1 MEWMRG
7 RTIGRGSSAAVSV
20 ATDLRSGQRLAVK
33 SVEFTHLDF
42 LKREQRIL
50 SQLNCSNVIGYKGFD
65 VTLED
70 GNLMCNLLMEF
81 ASGGSILDAME
92 EAGGRLDEATAQL
105 YTREI
110 LSGLEYVHSN
120 GVVHC
125 DIKCCNILVGEDG
138 IKIADFGCARRV
150 EEVSGGN
157 WAGTPIFM
165 APEVAR
171 GKKQGFAADVW
182 GVGCAVIQMVTG
194 RPPWANVSDPV
205 AAIYRIG
212 AGDELPE
219 IPRFMSEQGKDFLR
233 RCLIRDPE
241 KRWSVN
247 ELLKH
252 PFVYEQKSHP
262 KQNSRTPRSILEQG
276 LWDTMNDSETIR
288 SPVQSPIR
296 RKIHRTPSQRISI
309 LEQGLWDTMN
319 DSETVQSPIRPKI
332 HRTPLQRIQQL
343 SEIST
348 IQSSGTPNWECD
360 EDWVTVRS
368 IGLEEEDR
376 EENNFVSVLEMPC
389 SSQSIERAINN
400 GAVDQDY
407 INVSDSKISDYCSR
421 KISKVKNRDLPAM
434 SSVCNQIVSL
444 KTTLSNNHKLC
455 IIISLFLV
463 FPPRG
468 SLDLTFLRYNED
480 ILIYH
485 ENMNLWIDL
494 CLLELSILF
503 ED

>member
-7 RTIGRGSSAAVSV
+7 RTIGRGSSAAVSI

-33 SVEFTHLDF
+33 TVEFTHLDF
-42 LKREQRIL
+42 LEREHRIL

-65 VTLED
+65 VTFEN
-70 GNLMCNLLMEF
+70 GHLMCNLLMEF
-81 ASGGSILDAME
+81 APGGSILDAME
-92 EAGGRLDEATAQL
+92 VAGGRLDEATVQL

-138 IKIADFGCARRV
+138 IKIADFGSARRV

-157 WAGTPIFM
+157 LAGTPIFM

-171 GKKQGFAADVW
+171 GEKQGFAADVW

-194 RPPWANVSDPV
+194 RAPWANVSDPV

-212 AGDELPE
+212 SGDDLPE
-219 IPRFMSEQGKDFLR
+219 IPGFMSEQGKDFLR

-241 KRWSVN
+241 ERWSVN

-252 PFVYEQKSHP
+252 PFVHEQRSQP
-262 KQNSRTPRSILEQG
+262 KQNSRTPTSILEQA
-276 LWDTMNDSETIR
+276 LWDTMNDSET
-288 SPVQSPIR
+288 VQ
-296 RKIHRTPSQRISI
+296 TP
-309 LEQGLWDTMN
+309 
-319 DSETVQSPIRPKI
+319 VQSPIRPKI

-348 IQSSGTPNWECD
+348 NQSSGIANWECG
-360 EDWVTVRS
+360 EDWITVRS
-368 IGLEEEDR
+368 IGLEEENR
-376 EENNFVSVLEMPC
+376 EENDFVSVLEMPC
-389 SSQSIERAINN
+389 SSQSIDMATNN
-400 GAVDQDY
+400 GVGDQDY
-407 INVSDSKISDYCSR
+407 INVSVSRSSDYYSR
-421 KISKVKNRDLPAM
+421 KSSKAKNRDLPAM
-434 SSVCNQIVSL
+434 SSACNRIVLL
-444 KTTLSNNHKLC
+444 KTVCFSNNYKLC

-463 FPPRG
+463 FPVRV
-468 SLDLTFLRYNED
+468 LFHLTFLRYNED
-480 ILIYH
+480 ILIYN
-485 ENMNLWIDL
+485 ENMNMSMDL